1 MRSGTSEVPNLL
13 SSAPQHSFRDTGIV
27 KSALRAV
34 STRLAQCL
42 AGLQPK
48 AALNRLSIPSRLILL
63 VLGLAVPLNLVIVG
77 VVWGL
82 VKRAN
87 EVQRTSLLYA
97 ARSIAAGVDAEL
109 GKYVALGEALSRS
122 PALLDDNLDAFE
134 AEARRAFP
142 AGGDIGVLVSDADG
156 QQLFNI
162 FAQPGQALPR
172 RNPLPFAAQRR
183 AFSTRSIVI
192 TDLMRGA
199 LTQELGAG
207 IEVPIFKNGQP
218 FRGLAITTRD
228 REFRRLLNVQDIPR
242 NWLAGIIDGEGR
254 FIARVS
260 GAVVGQLA
268 AEGWRAIKDQTGL

>member
-1 MRSGTSEVPNLL
+1 LQ
-13 SSAPQHSFRDTGIV
+13 APQHSRRSSRCGAT
-27 KSALRAV
+27 SALRAI
-34 STRLAQCL
+34 SARLQQFL
-42 AGLQPK
+42 AGPQYK
-48 AALNRLSIPSRLILL
+48 AALNRLSITSRLILL

-82 VKRAN
+82 VNRAN

-142 AGGDIGVLVSDADG
+142 AGGDTGVLVSDADG
-156 QQLFNI
+156 QQLLNI

-183 AFSTRSIVI
+183 ASSTRSIVI

-199 LTQELGAG
+199 LTQDLGAG

-218 FRGLAITTRD
+218 FRGLAITIRH
-228 REFRRLLNVQDIPR
+228 REFRRLLSVQDIPR
-242 NWLAGIIDGEGR
+242 NWLAAIIDGQGR

-260 GAVVGQLA
+260 GEVGQLA
-268 AEGWRAIKDQTGL
+268 CEGWRAIKDQTGTV

>member
-1 MRSGTSEVPNLL
+1 VL
-13 SSAPQHSFRDTGIV
+13 APQDSR
-27 KSALRAV
+27 V
-34 STRLAQCL
+34 SRGAAAFAQGAIYARLANRL
-42 AGLQPK
+42 GGLQPT
-48 AALNRLSIPSRLILL
+48 AAFNHLSIPARLILL
-63 VLGLAVPLNLVIVG
+63 VLALAVPLNLVIAG

-87 EVQRTSLLYA
+87 GVQRTSLLYA

-142 AGGDIGVLVSDADG
+142 AGGDIGVLVADADG
-156 QQLFNI
+156 QQLLNI

-172 RNPLPFAAQRR
+172 RNPPAIAAQHR
-183 AFSTRSIVI
+183 AFLTRSIVI

-199 LTQELGAG
+199 VTQDFGIT

-218 FRGLAITTRD
+218 FRGLAIIIRH

-242 NWLAGIIDGEGR
+242 NWLAAIIDGQGR

-260 GAVVGQLA
+260 GEVGQLA
-268 AEGWRAIKDQTGL
+268 CEGWRAIKDQTGTV